1 MDLTRTHNSHH
12 QISLD
17 QSQARAFERASVVLR
32 GQITKV
38 NKLQLFE
45 FAIEP
50 GKRLVGGS
58 FILWKIIVIDQLFE
72 DAAQAERHF
81 VVVRT
86 FVPVVPDIRSVSK
99 LR

>member
-1 MDLTRTHNSHH
+1 M
-12 QISLD
+12 
-17 QSQARAFERASVVLR
+17 
-32 GQITKV
+32 
-38 NKLQLFE
+38 
-45 FAIEP
+45 
-50 GKRLVGGS
+50 GGS